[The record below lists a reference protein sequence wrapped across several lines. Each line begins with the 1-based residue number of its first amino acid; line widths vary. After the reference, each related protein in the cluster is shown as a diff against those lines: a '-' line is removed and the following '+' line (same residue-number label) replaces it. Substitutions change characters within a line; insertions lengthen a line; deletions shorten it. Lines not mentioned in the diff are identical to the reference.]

1 MQPIEETDM
10 VRTKRL
16 AVAVLVAS
24 AVAALYASDPKH
36 ETTGDPNPTVALT
49 ALSIASMYAAD
60 PKHESDPDPNP
71 NVALV
76 NGDPRGQSGPGGDPV
91 G

>member
-1 MQPIEETDM
+1 M

-49 ALSIASMYAAD
+49 ALSIASMYAID
-60 PKHESDPDPNP
+60 PKHENDDNPNP
-71 NVALV
+71 TVALR
-76 NGDPRGQSGPGGDPV
+76 NGDPGDQSDPGPDPV